1 MSLIRPQASAVGAFE
16 AQIFDFN
23 KTYNTIQQQEA
34 ARRKANADLKKEMD
48 KSLLDLSTQ
57 KAKGRSQDLSY
68 LNGLEK
74 DLIKYYSDNASNIK
88 PGTEQYTK
96 YNELRSNFLYEAQRS
111 INEKESDKVVANW
124 MAVNSGKEKIG
135 QGSLDYWKEKQKPI
149 NDKSRANYNFVKSD
163 GTKVP
168 LENVGLPDLEKYDI
182 YYEEDTRKAVEALK
196 DQTVESVSF
205 ATNYLGTKV
214 PRGTILTEKV
224 VFTDPAK
231 IIGTFDS
238 QYRDKKDAER
248 VWSEQWN
255 SLPKDEK
262 DRIVKLYNEL
272 PNVYKAAGLNIDLQV
287 DKADGQPGISSG
299 YEYGQV
305 KFLLQNL
312 PKEVGTAIDLKLA
325 NFYQDEEY
333 RSKLLSFRR
342 EMKIKENLDT
352 GLAKNLL
359 DTGFK
364 LTPYANAFNNMLGLS
379 GANTGARYRPVTID
393 GVNEN
398 DKTMSVVLQTP
409 IVVGAENDKRLVK
422 NFKEASAVT
431 GLGGPDSNPNEYLAR
446 DKKGN
451 WIKVKRVTYNINP
464 RSDGYETTI
473 SKMHNEMEEAVRL
486 SGNEESL
493 NYLKGLRTTQ
503 ATMPAIGG
511 EVFDV
516 IMNK

>member
-1 MSLIRPQASAVGAFE
+1 MAEVRQIPSAVGAFE

-57 KAKGRSQDLSY
+57 KAKGRSQDLGY

-74 DLIKYYSDNASNIK
+74 DLIKYYSDNAGSIK

-182 YYEEDTRKAVEALK
+182 YYEEDTRKAVESLK

-255 SLPKDEK
+255 SLPKEEK
-262 DRIVKLYNEL
+262 DRVVNLYNEL

-312 PKEVGTAIDLKLA
+312 PKEVGAAIDLKLA

-333 RSKLLSFRR
+333 KRKMLAFRK
-342 EMKIKENLDT
+342 ETKIKENLDT

-359 DTGFK
+359 DTGFS
-364 LTPYANAFNNMLGLS
+364 LSNYANSFNNMIGLS
-379 GANTGARYRPVTID
+379 GAWTGTKYRPVTIKSVD
-393 GVNEN
+393 NKN
-398 DKTMSVVLQTP
+398 KTMTAQMAFALTDGPKDARTNVNSYNKAKQ
-409 IVVGAENDKRLVK
+409 I
-422 NFKEASAVT
+422 T
-431 GLGGPDSNPNEYLAR
+431 GLDVYKPGAKEWITKDP
-446 DKKGN
+446 KGN
-451 WIKVKRVTYNINP
+451 WVRVKRETYNINP
-464 RSDGYETTI
+464 NTVGYESTI
-473 SKMHNEMEEAVRL
+473 GQMHNEMEEAIRL
-486 SGNEESL
+486 SGNVETL
-493 NYLKGLRTTQ
+493 NYFKSLRTTG
-503 ATMPAIGG
+503 ATLTPVSGQV
-511 EVFDV
+511 ENVF
-516 IMNK
+516 MNL

>member
-16 AQIFDFN
+16 AQIFNFD
-23 KTYNTIQQQEA
+23 KTYNTIMQQEA
-34 ARRKANADLKKEMD
+34 ARRKANAELRKELD
-48 KSLLDLSTQ
+48 KSLADLSTQ
-57 KAKGRSQDLSY
+57 KAKGRTQDLAY
-68 LNGLEK
+68 LNGLQNE
-74 DLIKYYSDNASNIK
+74 LTKYYSDNASSIT
-88 PGTEQYTK
+88 PGTQQYTK
-96 YNELRSNFLYEAQRS
+96 FNELKSNFLYEAQRS
-111 INEKESDKVVANW
+111 VNAKEQQKEFAAFGSVNSDKDILSEQA
-124 MAVNSGKEKIG
+124 K
-135 QGSLDYWKEKQKPI
+135 SLISIQQKPI
-149 NDKSRANYNFVKSD
+149 NDPAWNTFKYKRED
-163 GTKVP
+163 GYEAGIADLSTM
-168 LENVGLPDLEKYDI
+168 DLEKYSK
-182 YYEEDTRKAVEALK
+182 YHEEDTRKAVEALK

-205 ATNYLGTKV
+205 ATNYLGTRV
-214 PRGTILTEKV
+214 PRGTILTEKIS
-224 VFTDPAK
+224 FTDPSK

-238 QYRDKKDAER
+238 NYRGTKDAIQY
-248 VWSEQWN
+248 WDNQWK
-255 SLPKDEK
+255 SLPQDEK
-262 DRIVKLYNEL
+262 DRTLTLYSEL
-272 PNVYKAAGLNIDLQV
+272 PKVYKAAGLDIDLQI
-287 DKADGQPGISSG
+287 DKADGKPGISSG

>member
-1 MSLIRPQASAVGAFE
+1 MAEVRQIPSAVGAFE

-57 KAKGRSQDLSY
+57 KAKGRSQDLGY

-74 DLIKYYSDNASNIK
+74 DLIKYYSDNAGSIK

-111 INEKESDKVVANW
+111 INAKEQQKEFATFATVNADKDVISDQ
-124 MAVNSGKEKIG
+124 SR
-135 QGSLDYWKEKQKPI
+135 SLISLQQKPI
-149 NDKSRANYNFVKSD
+149 NDPVWNTFKYKRKDGSD
-163 GTKVP
+163 VGIVDIGTM
-168 LENVGLPDLEKYDI
+168 DLDKYAK
-182 YYEEDTRKAVEALK
+182 YHEEDTRQAVEALK

-238 QYRDKKDAER
+238 QYRDKKDSER

-312 PKEVGTAIDLKLA
+312 PKEVGAAIDLKLA

-333 RSKLLSFRR
+333 KRRMLAFRK
-342 EMKIKENLDT
+342 ETKIKENLDT

-359 DTGFK
+359 DTGFS
-364 LTPYANAFNNMLGLS
+364 LSNYANSFNNMIGLS
-379 GANTGARYRPVTID
+379 GAWTGTKYRPVTIKSVD
-393 GVNEN
+393 NKN
-398 DKTMSVVLQTP
+398 KTMTAQMAFALTDGPKDARINVDSYNKAKQ
-409 IVVGAENDKRLVK
+409 I
-422 NFKEASAVT
+422 T
-431 GLGGPDSNPNEYLAR
+431 GLDVYKPGAKEWITKDP
-446 DKKGN
+446 KGN
-451 WIKVKRVTYNINP
+451 WVRVKRETYNINP
-464 RSDGYETTI
+464 NTVGYEGNI
-473 SKMHNEMEEAVRL
+473 GQMHNEMEEAIRL
-486 SGNEESL
+486 SGDVETL
-493 NYLKGLRTTQ
+493 NYFKSLRTTG
-503 ATMPAIGG
+503 ATLTPVSGQV
-511 EVFDV
+511 ENVF
-516 IMNK
+516 MNL